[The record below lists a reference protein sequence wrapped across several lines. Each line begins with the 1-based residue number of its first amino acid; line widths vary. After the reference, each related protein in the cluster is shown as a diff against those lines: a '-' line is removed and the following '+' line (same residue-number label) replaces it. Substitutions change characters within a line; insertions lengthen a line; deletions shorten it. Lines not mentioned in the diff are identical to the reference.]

1 MKILIVGP
9 LSSPIV
15 RRVRNGL
22 MSKGVDVYVAS
33 HNVDDDDD
41 EKIINLGELKN
52 YFNYFDFYKIKK
64 IIDKIKPD
72 VIHAHIAN
80 HYGLMCLFS
89 RVPVVLALWGSE
101 IMIDPYKGGY
111 IRKMIFRVINFLV
124 LRRAKICHTSSQHIL
139 DKATKQYP
147 RIKEKGKV
155 FYWGLPLNALSNLQ
169 YQAVEKN
176 LLVEFKIDAEKLIV
190 FPRGLGWVYNPS
202 FVSEIIN
209 KLTEYKVL
217 PYKIVVFCGFADKN
231 DISKFKSMLLNPEKV
246 LIIERI
252 LNDAELYVLYSKA
265 KFHFSVPISDALGGG
280 VIEPAILGSIPIL
293 SDLPSYNQFAYEHG
307 AYIIKDGTD
316 NSMAKL
322 YDFLHDGNER
332 INFSYADYTDD
343 TVLEKIIH
351 CYRMALEKNEN

>member
-1 MKILIVGP
+1 MKVLIVGP

-15 RRVRNGL
+15 RRVRDGL

-33 HNVDDDDD
+33 HNVDDD
-41 EKIINLGELKN
+41 ERIINLGELKSF
-52 YFNYFDFYKIKK
+52 FNYFYFYKIKK

-111 IRKMIFRVINFLV
+111 IRKMIFRMINFLV
-124 LRRAKICHTSSQHIL
+124 LRRANICHTSSQHIL
-139 DKATKQYP
+139 DKANKQYP
-147 RIKEKGKV
+147 RTKEKGKV
-155 FYWGLPLNALSNLQ
+155 FYWGLPLNSLSNIE
-169 YQAVEKN
+169 YHAVKNN
-176 LLVEFKIDAEKLIV
+176 LLVEFKIDEEKLIV

-202 FVSEIIN
+202 FMAEIIN
-209 KLTEYKVL
+209 KLTEYKSL
-217 PYKIVVFCGFADKN
+217 PYKIVVFCGFADIEE
-231 DISKFKSMLLNPEKV
+231 ISKFKSMLLNPEKV
-246 LIIERI
+246 LIIERL

-265 KFHFSVPISDALGGG
+265 KFHVSVPISDALGGG

-293 SDLPSYNQFAYEHG
+293 SDLPSYNEFAYEHG
-307 AYIIKDGTD
+307 AYIIKDCTD
-316 NSMAKL
+316 NSIAKL

-332 INFSYADYTDD
+332 INFSYVDYTDD
-343 TVLEKIIH
+343 AVLEKIIN
-351 CYRMALEKNEN
+351 CYRMALKKNET